1 MLEIISQ
8 NQYGEKREFF
18 SVLRFQPKK
27 TERII
32 HTISR
37 KGCNTKHRQ
46 EFFFRRGRKTTEVH
60 KASTGEYPENGRRML
75 LRLAE
80 APEAGAEG
88 ARVERSGKSEREG
101 GAAPQRDPVS
111 RI

>member
-1 MLEIISQ
+1 M
-8 NQYGEKREFF
+8 
-18 SVLRFQPKK
+18 V
-27 TERII
+27 
-32 HTISR
+32 
-37 KGCNTKHRQ
+37 
-46 EFFFRRGRKTTEVH
+46 
-60 KASTGEYPENGRRML
+60 

-101 GAAPQRDPVS
+101 GAAPQRGPVS